1 MTWLKGMLIA
11 LGLVAVIAVGIVA
24 SLGLLSSDK
33 GHEVRHI
40 SVGQRTISVS
50 HYKDF
55 TQETTADGVKM
66 VVDGHTISATPEE
79 ITIDGAEQTIAPDQD
94 VVIVVDEAGK
104 ITAKVATA
112 EPSADD
118 TMTPDGDESENPPPQ

>member
-66 VVDGHTISATPEE
+66 VVDGHTIRATPEE
-79 ITIDGAEQTIAPDQD
+79 IIIDGAEQTIAPDQD

>member
-104 ITAKVATA
+104 ITATAATA
-112 EPSADD
+112 EPSAADA
-118 TMTPDGDESENPPPQ
+118 MTPDDDESDSPPPQ

>member
-1 MTWLKGMLIA
+1 MTSLKGMLIA
-11 LGLVAVIAVGIVA
+11 LGLVVVIAVGIVA

-55 TQETTADGVKM
+55 TQETTGDGVKI
-66 VVDGHTISATPEE
+66 VVDGHTITATPDEF
-79 ITIDGAEQTIAPDQD
+79 TIDGAEQNIAPDQD
-94 VVIVVDEAGK
+94 VEIVVDEAGK
-104 ITAKVATA
+104 ITAKAATD
-112 EPSADD
+112 EPSAADAS
-118 TMTPDGDESENPPPQ
+118 TPDEDAPDDAPAQ

>member
-11 LGLVAVIAVGIVA
+11 VGLVAVIAIGIVA

-40 SVGQRTISVS
+40 SIGQRTISVS
-50 HYKDF
+50 HYKGF

-66 VVDGHTISATPEE
+66 VVDGHTITATPDE
-79 ITIDGAEQTIAPDQD
+79 ITIDGAEQDIAPDQD
-94 VVIVVDEAGK
+94 VEIVVDEAGQV
-104 ITAKVATA
+104 TAKAATA
-112 EPSADD
+112 EPSDEDALA
-118 TMTPDGDESENPPPQ
+118 PDGDGSENPPRQ

>member
-55 TQETTADGVKM
+55 TQETTANGVKM